1 MGRLS
6 ELEFEFEEILGPS
19 AKAVGLVIKIA
30 LIALVLGGIGL
41 RGYHFWQRLSGPVW
55 NWYLQQDTDH
65 MWYIAAGILFLIVL
79 MLLAMRYVLDRRFLR
94 KKTSEAMGR
103 DLWNE
108 IKEEREDS
116 ARRRG
121 SFQAALKDAKRP
133 HDDTVS

>member
-1 MGRLS
+1 M
-6 ELEFEFEEILGPS
+6 
-19 AKAVGLVIKIA
+19 
-30 LIALVLGGIGL
+30 
-41 RGYHFWQRLSGPVW
+41 
-55 NWYLQQDTDH
+55 

-116 ARRRG
+116 ARRRD